1 MKPISLWDQRL
12 VACVAVMLNGLDLRW
27 IQACMRIRWILSKKI
42 TILILSFI
50 GVGAIAYNYLMQ
62 FKNISFDAFEQEEE
76 DEFKD

>member
-1 MKPISLWDQRL
+1 
-12 VACVAVMLNGLDLRW
+12 MLNGLDLRW

>member
-1 MKPISLWDQRL
+1 
-12 VACVAVMLNGLDLRW
+12 
-27 IQACMRIRWILSKKI
+27 MRIRWILSKKL

-76 DEFKD
+76 DEFHD